1 MQKLRL
7 VAVAIAFAGLA
18 AGASAQTIVSTNV
31 TANTTWGNALN
42 PSPIIL
48 QQPIFVTNNATLTI
62 LAGTVVRGQPRTG
75 AVVAGSTL
83 NTPGALV
90 VTQSGRIIANGSSL
104 SPIIFTTAAVDNN
117 NDAIAD
123 DDDANGF
130 EDEFVLGSGDV
141 FLDDAPLAAPLAPLN
156 GAGLGNVALWGGLVI
171 LGNAPTN
178 LADRNGVG
186 FGKGLVEGLTVPGFP
201 QADATYGGLEPHDN
215 SGSLRFV
222 SIRHAG
228 DELGASNELNG
239 ISLAGVG
246 DGTTFENVE
255 IYCNFDDGVEWFG
268 GTVNGKNL
276 AVSFVGD
283 DMFDLD
289 EGYTGLNQF
298 MLGIMPFFNEN
309 SGAAYGSAS
318 GDKAGEFDGDN
329 FRPDNVAFNGN
340 VAVRI
345 AVDGASASGAPSPL
359 SNPGMYNM
367 TLIGSTPD
375 APQFFTPG
383 SVAAT
388 NRGLQGRNGF
398 AGVVYNSIV
407 INTGTEEGWEIAPS
421 AAGQETPGFGVT
433 DNANGGL
440 ISLVCSTFDDTG
452 ALDALETTVVT
463 NGNNLSTFLGGA
475 AGSANTINVAAFPGL
490 VNEDQTFD
498 PQGNPAGK
506 IDATLKPSP
515 INPRPNAGLTGTGG
529 CVVPQGPGLSRVVY
543 RGAFDRTA
551 SILWTTDWTALNVGG
566 LLAD

>member
-1 MQKLRL
+1 MQKIRL
-7 VAVAIAFAGLA
+7 VAVALAFAGLA
-18 AGASAQTIVSTNV
+18 AGASAQTFVSANV
-31 TANTTWGNALN
+31 TTNTTWGNATN

-83 NTPGALV
+83 NTPGALI
-90 VTQSGRIIANGSSL
+90 VTQSGRIVANGSSTN
-104 SPIIFTTAAVDNN
+104 PIIFTTAAVDNN
-117 NDAIAD
+117 NDAVAD

-130 EDEFVLGSGDV
+130 EDEFVAGDV
-141 FLDDAPLAAPLAPLN
+141 FLDDTPATAPLAPLN
-156 GAGLGNVALWGGLVI
+156 GAGASNVALWGGLVV

-178 LADRNGVG
+178 LSNKNGVG

-201 QADATYGGLEPHDN
+201 AADATYGGLEPHDN
-215 SGSLRFV
+215 SGSLRFI

-246 DGTTFENVE
+246 DGTTVENVE
-255 IYCNFDDGVEWFG
+255 VYCNFDDGIEWFG

-298 MLGIMPFFNEN
+298 LFGVMPFFNEN
-309 SGAAYGSAS
+309 GGTAYGSLS

-329 FRPDNVAFNGN
+329 FRPDNVAFNDN
-340 VAVRI
+340 VAVRREL
-345 AVDGASASGAPSPL
+345 DGGAGFGGPGPL
-359 SNPGMYNM
+359 SGPGMYNM
-367 TLIGSTPD
+367 TVIGSTPD
-375 APQFFTPG
+375 APLFFTPA

-388 NRGLQGRNGF
+388 NRGLQARNGF

-407 INTGTEEGWEIAPS
+407 INTGSEEGWEIAPVPAS
-421 AAGQETPGFGVT
+421 EVPGFGVT
-433 DNANGGL
+433 ENANGGL

-498 PQGNPAGK
+498 PQGNGAGK
-506 IDATLKPSP
+506 LDATLKPSP
-515 INPRPNAGLTGTGG
+515 INPRPNVGLTGTAG
-529 CVVPQGPGLSRVVY
+529 CVATQGPGLTSVTY
-543 RGAFDRTA
+543 RGAFAGSA
-551 SILWTTDWTALNVGG
+551 STLWTTGWSALNRGG
-566 LLAD
+566 LLAN

>member
-18 AGASAQTIVSTNV
+18 AGASAQTFVSTNV
-31 TANTTWGNALN
+31 TTNTTWGSAAN

-48 QQPIFVTNNATLTI
+48 QQPIFVTSNATLTI

-75 AVVAGSTL
+75 AVVPGSTL
-83 NTPGALV
+83 NTPGALI
-90 VTQSGRIIANGSSL
+90 VTQSGRIVANGSASN
-104 SPIIFTTAAVDNN
+104 PIIFTTAAVDNN
-117 NDAIAD
+117 NDGVAD
-123 DDDANGF
+123 DDDTNGF
-130 EDEFVLGSGDV
+130 EDEFVLGDV
-141 FLDDAPLAAPLAPLN
+141 FLDDTPATAPLAPLN
-156 GAGLGNVALWGGLVI
+156 DAGFSNVALWGGVVV

-178 LADRNGVG
+178 LANKNGVG

-201 QADATYGGLEPHDN
+201 AADATYGGLEPHDN
-215 SGSLRFV
+215 SGSLRFI

-255 IYCNFDDGVEWFG
+255 VYCNFDDGIEWFG

-298 MLGIMPFFNEN
+298 LFGVMPFFNEN
-309 SGAAYGSAS
+309 GGTAYGSLS

-329 FRPDNVAFNGN
+329 FRPDNVAFNDN
-340 VAVRI
+340 VAVRREL
-345 AVDGASASGAPSPL
+345 DGSAGFGGPGPL
-359 SNPGMYNM
+359 SGPGMYNM
-367 TLIGSTPD
+367 TVIGSTPD
-375 APQFFTPG
+375 APLFFTPA

-388 NRGLQGRNGF
+388 NRGLQARNGF
-398 AGVVYNSIV
+398 AGVVYNSI
-407 INTGTEEGWEIAPS
+407 ILNTGTEEGWEIAPVPAS
-421 AAGQETPGFGVT
+421 EVPGFGVT

-463 NGNNLSTFLGGA
+463 NGNSLSTFLGGA
-475 AGSANTINVAAFPGL
+475 AGGANTINVAAFPGL

-498 PQGNPAGK
+498 PQGNAAGK
-506 IDATLKPSP
+506 LDATLKPSP
-515 INPRPNAGLTGTGG
+515 INPRPNAGLTGTGS
-529 CVVPQGPGLSRVVY
+529 CVLPQGPGLTKVTY

-551 SILWTTDWTALNVGG
+551 PLLWTTDWTALNVGG